1 MRYPQ
6 ILVSLRFL
14 VWFST
19 LGVFGV
25 KPSTLA
31 AVAVDLFLLK
41 SRSWDLGACVGQS
54 TRLVPLRAQLAS
66 PMVPGEPSRNLHF
79 FFCKFQ
85 SFRLQKHLGCRS
97 IILLAQ
103 LSTASSAAAPSMLG
117 TGEKPSGGGEAC
129 AEITGEQSWGIFL

>member
-31 AVAVDLFLLK
+31 AVAVALFLLK
-41 SRSWDLGACVGQS
+41 SRSWDPGACVSQS
-54 TRLVPLRAQLAS
+54 TRLVLLRAQLAS

-79 FFCKFQ
+79 F
-85 SFRLQKHLGCRS
+85 LQIPILSLTETLG
-97 IILLAQ
+97 
-103 LSTASSAAAPSMLG
+103 LSQHHP
-117 TGEKPSGGGEAC
+117 AC
-129 AEITGEQSWGIFL
+129 TTFHSQQCLSPIHAGHR